1 MVDAAALLLVQ
12 HNLDGFAAV
21 LLGADTL
28 ANDLDGVDEVGQDGV
43 VDGSQSTRAG
53 TLLGLVGARVD
64 GTLGAGEDA
73 ALSDE
78 QDVAVGELLL
88 ELTGKAVF
96 ASVIAFFSFIFVVPR
111 EKLRVAQIAGNSYRC
126 WILWKPWRRGTGTKM
141 RIAFLP
147 WPTSTYNSTSQKYSQ
162 VVRCRRNPISRIHAH
177 AASIVCPIC
186 FLLFL
191 FFFFFFIHVNAS
203 RLLSSRP

>member
-12 HNLDGFAAV
+12 HNLGGLAAV

-28 ANDLDGVDEVGQDGV
+28 ADDLDGIDEVGQDGV
-43 VDGSQSTRAG
+43 VDGGQSTRAR

-64 GTLGAGEDA
+64 GTLGAGKNA

-96 ASVIAFFSFIFVVPR
+96 ALVIAFFSFFFVVPR
-111 EKLRVAQIAGNSYRC
+111 GKKKKKTA
-126 WILWKPWRRGTGTKM
+126 
-141 RIAFLP
+141 
-147 WPTSTYNSTSQKYSQ
+147 
-162 VVRCRRNPISRIHAH
+162 
-177 AASIVCPIC
+177 
-186 FLLFL
+186 
-191 FFFFFFIHVNAS
+191 
-203 RLLSSRP
+203 